1 MKIDKLVKMAN
12 QIGSFFSAE
21 PDRVLALE
29 GVAGHLG
36 RFWEP
41 RMRREL
47 LQHVDEQDGKGLEPL
62 VLEAV
67 RAHRAR
73 LTPASR
79 AASDS
84 GAVS

>member
-1 MKIDKLVKMAN
+1 VKIEKLVKMAN
-12 QIGSFFSAE
+12 QIGAFFAAD
-21 PDRVLALE
+21 PDRTAAME

-47 LQHVDEQDGKGLEPL
+47 LLWVDEQDGRGLQPL

-73 LTPASR
+73 LTPAS
-79 AASDS
+79 
-84 GAVS
+84 

>member
-1 MKIDKLVKMAN
+1 VNVEKLIKMAN
-12 QIGSFFSAE
+12 QIGAFFAAE
-21 PDRVLALE
+21 PDKTAALE

-47 LQHVDEQDGKGLEPL
+47 LQWVDEHDGRGLEPL

-73 LTPASR
+73 LTPAS
-79 AASDS
+79 
-84 GAVS
+84 